1 MDGGMVSIS
10 NLPADMLL
18 EILKRLPA
26 KTLMK
31 SKCVSKYWLNIIRDS
46 SFAESHFNHARTH
59 RSEDASHL
67 LFATV
72 LNYWTHPI
80 RTIYPATN
88 DDLSLSSQLPS
99 HTFGQYFQPCSNVVN
114 GLVCVCL
121 VEFYHQSQHC
131 IWVLNLTT
139 TEKKPLPEPPSLKA
153 FKTRYPHVNL
163 YGTSRFY
170 LGFDQISNKYKL
182 LHDMLGACEVL
193 TLGINQTWRQVR
205 GNPGVEDDLG
215 LNRIRGGEGFILQ
228 GYGHAGM
235 ASINGRIYFR
245 NLRERVIVFFD
256 LKEEKF
262 LQVAIPQ
269 SIEGIS
275 YKTGLVDLGGKLGV
289 VVGLYEPV
297 SQLRIWILEDDHDH
311 NNINNNNWVEKR
323 LTLPDVYYVET
334 MGVTGN
340 HKLILYCKHTS
351 IRFTQPSYF
360 FYYDLKTLER
370 ITTTAI
376 TMEPH
381 RDPILYNFVGNIVP
395 LDQI

>member
-1 MDGGMVSIS
+1 MDGGRLTAAVVSDPPPPLS

-31 SKCVSKYWLNIIRDS
+31 SKCVSKYWLNLIRDS
-46 SFAESHFNHARTH
+46 SFANSHFNHARTH

-262 LQVAIPQ
+262 RQVAIPQ

-289 VVGLYEPV
+289 VVGLYEP
-297 SQLRIWILEDDHDH
+297 
-311 NNINNNNWVEKR
+311 
-323 LTLPDVYYVET
+323 
-334 MGVTGN
+334 
-340 HKLILYCKHTS
+340 
-351 IRFTQPSYF
+351 
-360 FYYDLKTLER
+360 TLER

-381 RDPILYNFVGNIVP
+381 RDPILYNFVENIVP